1 MIQRLRELRSQGVG
15 SDRHDDAPQIPPH
28 QDAPSSSG
36 AGHVTQEDEEEDEGE
51 EEEEEEGETPSKRLF
66 LLSSAQ
72 KTAGGAGAV
81 PVRLLPDPV
90 FQASPEP
97 GLREAGARGV
107 GGAGLKR
114 KAGREGGKKAKQKL
128 NFQSLGA
135 EQRKD
140 PGSQPASSSS
150 WAEQSS
156 MVIGTNYRLSPLTT
170 AMEQRLILQYLMPLG
185 DYQEVRL
192 IL

>member
-1 MIQRLRELRSQGVG
+1 MIQRLRELRSQEVG

-28 QDAPSSSG
+28 QDASSSSG
-36 AGHVTQEDEEEDEGE
+36 AGPVAQEEEEDEGE
-51 EEEEEEGETPSKRLF
+51 EEEEETPSKRLF
-66 LLSSAQ
+66 LLGSAQ
-72 KTAGGAGAV
+72 KTAGGGGAV

-97 GLREAGARGV
+97 GLREAGGRGV

-128 NFQSLGA
+128 NFPSLGG
-135 EQRKD
+135 EQKKD
-140 PGSQPASSSS
+140 PCSQPANSGS

-156 MVIGTNYRLSPLTT
+156 MVIGTNYRLSPLTP